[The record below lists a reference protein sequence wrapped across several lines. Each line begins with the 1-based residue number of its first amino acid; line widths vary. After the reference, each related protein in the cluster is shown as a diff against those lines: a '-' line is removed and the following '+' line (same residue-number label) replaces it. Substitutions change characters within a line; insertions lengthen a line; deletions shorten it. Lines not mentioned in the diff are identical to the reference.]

1 MSAKLISRREFLS
14 RTATAGLGLLISP
27 AVGKAISFQAGDYYI
42 VMGSDPH
49 IGYSGANDSME
60 SFMADVI
67 QNLKPNEV
75 FCLGDLIHNA
85 TSSEYQ
91 KYREFRDSL
100 PVPVRECTGNHDHA
114 PGLSNE
120 DNLARFREELGYDSH
135 FYSYSLGN
143 NVFIFLSDDR
153 QKNLPAG
160 LSYAGY
166 MEADQVAWFEDAVKA
181 NQDKNV
187 IVLSHQSPK
196 GTTVSSEDPNMQMHP
211 TDEIDRIL
219 NTYRVDLWFSAHA
232 HSGFDHKSA
241 HNEMFAT
248 VGSTTFVQVA
258 SICKCYST
266 NRVQSRFVS
275 FTEGSKEVLIRS
287 RDHETQEFDESLDAV
302 ASLFHPVDI
311 STTAVGPEGK
321 LAAMWGQMKSDPD

>member
-1 MSAKLISRREFLS
+1 MWDELISRREFLS
-14 RTATAGLGLLISP
+14 RAATAGIGLLLSP
-27 AVGKAISFQAGDYYI
+27 AVGKAISFEPGDYYVVI
-42 VMGSDPH
+42 GSDPH
-49 IGYSGANDSME
+49 IGYSGATDFME
-60 SFMADVI
+60 SFVADVV

-100 PVPVRECTGNHDHA
+100 SVPVRECTGNHDHA
-114 PGLSNE
+114 PGMSNE

-160 LSYAGY
+160 LSYSGY
-166 MEADQVAWFEDAVKA
+166 MEADQVAWFEGTVKA

-196 GTTVSSEDPNMQMHP
+196 GTTVMSEDPNMQMLP
-211 TDEIDRIL
+211 TDEIERIL

-241 HNEMFAT
+241 HKEMFAT

-258 SICKCYST
+258 SICECYNT

-275 FTEGSKEVLIRS
+275 FTEGSKDVLVRS
-287 RDHETQEFDESLDAV
+287 RDHETQEFDESLDVV
-302 ASLFHPVDI
+302 ASLFYPVDI
-311 STTAVGPEGK
+311 SATAVKPEGK
-321 LAAMWGQMKSDPD
+321 LTAMWGQMKSDPD